1 MRYSHLTDDELW
13 RGMAE
18 NSDAMSQ
25 IAKNQIDL
33 AEGRIGMKDPAAG
46 AQLMISNVRQIAHL
60 RREYDNYYSELR
72 RRYPGKGAAPKS
84 KRGR

>member
-33 AEGRIGMKDPAAG
+33 AEGRIGMKDPATG

-60 RREYDNYYSELR
+60 RREYDNYFSELQR
-72 RRYPGKGAAPKS
+72 RCSPSPTR
-84 KRGR
+84 